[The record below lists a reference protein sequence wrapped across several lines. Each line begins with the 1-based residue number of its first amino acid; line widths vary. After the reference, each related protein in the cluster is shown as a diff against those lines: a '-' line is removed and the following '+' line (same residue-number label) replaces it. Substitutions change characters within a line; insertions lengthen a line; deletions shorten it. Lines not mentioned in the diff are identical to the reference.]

1 VRGQLIWIGQIWS
14 FQGSRVADRELP
26 PCLLPDAAVML
37 LRQRGEAYEG
47 RILTMKAS
55 ILAVVAGGLLLQ
67 GCAGLILRDQDS
79 VGMKTAKVVAR
90 VLFAVPTFLMSEVGI
105 GTIEQREEREA
116 SQQQAQL
123 SQRNHFDGLVG
134 RLSYSDALVRWGPP
148 AQSQAHGGMIIA
160 VWQSRRASPGY
171 LLMPPIP
178 GNPWSSSLAVAIPE
192 GGSRLQLV
200 FDRET
205 ELLRSW
211 STQDW

>member
-1 VRGQLIWIGQIWS
+1 
-14 FQGSRVADRELP
+14 
-26 PCLLPDAAVML
+26 ML
-37 LRQRGEAYEG
+37 LRQRGEAHEG
-47 RILTMKAS
+47 RILTMKTS
-55 ILAVVAGGLLLQ
+55 ILAAVAGCLLLQ
-67 GCAGLILRDQDS
+67 GCAGLIIRDQDS
-79 VGMKTAKVVAR
+79 VGMTTAKVAVR

-105 GTIEQREEREA
+105 GTIEQREELEA

-123 SQRNHFDGLVG
+123 NQRNWLDGLVG
-134 RLSYSDALVRWGPP
+134 RLTYSEALVRWGPP
-148 AQSQAHGGMIIA
+148 AHSQEHKGMIVA

-178 GNPWSSSLAVAIPE
+178 GNPYSSSLALAIPE
-192 GGSRLQLV
+192 SGSRLQLV

>member
-1 VRGQLIWIGQIWS
+1 
-14 FQGSRVADRELP
+14 
-26 PCLLPDAAVML
+26 
-37 LRQRGEAYEG
+37 
-47 RILTMKAS
+47 
-55 ILAVVAGGLLLQ
+55 
-67 GCAGLILRDQDS
+67 
-79 VGMKTAKVVAR
+79 MKTAKVALR

-105 GTIEQREEREA
+105 GTIEQREELEA

-134 RLSYSDALVRWGPP
+134 RLSYSEALVRWGPP
-148 AQSQAHGGMIIA
+148 AQSQAHGGMIVA

-192 GGSRLQLV
+192 GGARLQLV
-200 FDRET
+200 FDRDT

-211 STQDW
+211 STQAW